1 MFKRDLLKLLD
12 GLPDDAPIVVD
23 AEGGIDLA
31 QSVRLVNI
39 RKTAH
44 DWSSTPVGNYRLAD
58 DTDNTECVGEA
69 VPAIFISL
77 DAL

>member
-1 MFKRDLLKLLD
+1 MVKRDLIDLLA

-23 AEGGIDLA
+23 AEGGVDLA

-44 DWSSTPVGNYRLAD
+44 DWSGTPVGNYRLAD
-58 DTDNTECVGEA
+58 DIDYAECAGEA

-77 DAL
+77 DA